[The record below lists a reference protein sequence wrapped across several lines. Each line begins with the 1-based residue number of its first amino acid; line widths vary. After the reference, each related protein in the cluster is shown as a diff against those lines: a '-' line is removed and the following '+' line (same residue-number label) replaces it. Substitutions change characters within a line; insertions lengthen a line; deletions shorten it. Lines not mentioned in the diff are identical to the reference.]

1 MFAPSYN
8 FGHQGTT
15 HLFVEGLVG
24 YTGQLNGTSRG
35 GLSWGGRLGFK
46 IEAVDGGLIIL
57 AVKYLQVDLSPTGA
71 TSRSGYN
78 DFSLSAG
85 VTLWR

>member
-1 MFAPSYN
+1 M
-8 FGHQGTT
+8 
-15 HLFVEGLVG
+15 
-24 YTGQLNGTSRG
+24 
-35 GLSWGGRLGFK
+35 SWGGRLGFK